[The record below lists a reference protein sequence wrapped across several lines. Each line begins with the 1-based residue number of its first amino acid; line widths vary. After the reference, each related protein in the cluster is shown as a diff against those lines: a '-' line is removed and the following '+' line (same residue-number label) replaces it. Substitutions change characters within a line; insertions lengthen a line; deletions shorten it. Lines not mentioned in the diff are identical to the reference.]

1 MAYAYT
7 DPTCIDYILQ
17 RGYDELRRGESQ
29 HYRSAEAQY
38 ANHVKELLGNLER
51 YLEACGVRLPSEVQE
66 GTEISAAA
74 AAADAQESEPTAFSV
89 PPRGHSVGTQRV
101 SQGLHIGGRSASVSA
116 VVGSAKCSSDAV
128 NRQEV
133 TISNPSAHMSG
144 PVRSEWGNLETPCE
158 AQRDSGAANS
168 HHVAGSGL
176 VAAATST
183 LWGTP
188 LQSNLAHAMSDTS
201 SPPLTAG
208 NQRHPAPDNRSVHA
222 TNSESEASILY
233 NSQQVTRAHAA
244 YSSSSPSMTV
254 DVGADGNA
262 ENHIASLVY
271 SGDATGVDSCSV
283 DSDSA
288 PIVAI
293 IDSGYGGGNGAR
305 SRGRS
310 ENATMRSP
318 PAPPKLREYY
328 TGEGARGSS
337 YPIASNAIA
346 AASSV
351 SDASAGATRTAAG
364 LDRWGEF
371 GMFVQSITE
380 SRHNSN
386 LASLKGVATAGYPP
400 PEGANSAPGATPKL
414 SFQLP
419 YVLSTGTSMTTPP
432 TPVLAVVAGRQ
443 MHQQQLNWGGAKVQ
457 PSYSPLQVAHG
468 AGSSAV
474 RALVAAEVVLGS
486 ETAGLEGYQRSSP
499 LSGIVSSPIPL
510 AALPRQCGVDE
521 ASFGVPQVECIPS
534 PPPHSRPTRPAC
546 LTGVAVPM
554 QCAASVSLASHRLR
568 PGGGDG
574 TDSLPHCQR
583 AQLGSV
589 PPHARASAGAV
600 AATAPVASARS
611 SEKEQL
617 MHRLREVLK
626 RSAYASSSVQSP
638 AMPSA
643 VAAEQQS
650 SFSKDP
656 TWGIK
661 GKQDG
666 HVAVGS
672 TEAPAPTLV
681 PSPQPPLPSQR
692 MPNDTAPLPSTART
706 NGTSNESANM
716 HRSVYPPEPKNG
728 GVAWNRSWDFLRSAT
743 VAASGCLYTSSSND
757 ISSKPTTSHGVSCGT
772 ARPKDAGDDGGSGS
786 SALPRHVHQS
796 KGDFRAQRYVSNSD
810 KDAIMTT
817 EPPPDVL
824 RADGGR
830 DLGSCTAASITC
842 ARAYIKETIAL
853 SQIANAQRH
862 PSSLCAAT
870 PSMWPACSTLSHSH
884 PGIAM
889 PDASELDGY
898 PPGLTKSGIGDCSR
912 VEKEKLSAYQR
923 HSVGQNGGLTDVQLP
938 SQPSGEERRSFST
951 GTAPSH
957 AEKQQLMHRLLIVL
971 NRSNGCALSGT

>member
-38 ANHVKELLGNLER
+38 TNHVKELLGNLER
-51 YLEACGVRLPSEVQE
+51 YLETCGVRLPNEVQE

-74 AAADAQESEPTAFSV
+74 AAADAQESEPTSFSV

-101 SQGLHIGGRSASVSA
+101 SQGLHIGGRSASASA
-116 VVGSAKCSSDAV
+116 IVGSAKCNSDAV
-128 NRQEV
+128 NQQEV
-133 TISNPSAHMSG
+133 TISNSSAHMSG
-144 PVRSEWGNLETPCE
+144 HVRSGWGNQETPCE
-158 AQRDSGAANS
+158 AQHDSGIANS
-168 HHVAGSGL
+168 HHVAGSGP
-176 VAAATST
+176 VAAGTST
-183 LWGTP
+183 LQSTP
-188 LQSNLAHAMSDTS
+188 LQSNLAPAMSDAS
-201 SPPLTAG
+201 SLPLTTG

-222 TNSESEASILY
+222 TNSESEASILC
-233 NSQQVTRAHAA
+233 NSQQATRAHAA
-244 YSSSSPSMTV
+244 YSSSSPSMAV

-262 ENHIASLVY
+262 ESHIASLVY

-283 DSDSA
+283 ESDSA

-351 SDASAGATRTAAG
+351 SDASAGATHTAAG

-386 LASLKGVATAGYPP
+386 LAYLKGVAAAGYPP
-400 PEGANSAPGATPKL
+400 PEGANSAPAATLPTAAPKEETGGVGASSAPFALVAPSPGATPKL

-432 TPVLAVVAGRQ
+432 TPALAVVAGRQ
-443 MHQQQLNWGGAKVQ
+443 THQQQLNWGGAKAQ

-474 RALVAAEVVLGS
+474 RTLAAAEVGLGS
-486 ETAGLEGYQRSSP
+486 EMAGLEGCQRSSP

-510 AALPRQCGVDE
+510 TAVPRQRGVDE
-521 ASFGVPQVECIPS
+521 ASFEVPQVECIPS

-554 QCAASVSLASHRLR
+554 QCAASVPLAGHRLR

-574 TDSLPHCQR
+574 TDSLPLCQR
-583 AQLGSV
+583 AQRGSV

-600 AATAPVASARS
+600 AATAPTVSARS
-611 SEKEQL
+611 AEKEQL
-617 MHRLREVLK
+617 MRRLREVLK
-626 RSAYASSSVQSP
+626 RSAYAPSSVQSP

-650 SFSKDP
+650 SFSKGP
-656 TWGIK
+656 TWSVK

-672 TEAPAPTLV
+672 TEAPAPTIV
-681 PSPQPPLPSQR
+681 PSPQPPLQSQR
-692 MPNDTAPLPSTART
+692 MPNDTSD
-706 NGTSNESANM
+706 ESANM
-716 HRSVYPPEPKNG
+716 HRSVYPPEPKNGDHRGDAAG

-743 VAASGCLYTSSSND
+743 VAASGCPYTSPSND

-772 ARPKDAGDDGGSGS
+772 ARPKDAGGDRGSGS
-786 SALPRHVHQS
+786 SALTRHVHQS

-810 KDAIMTT
+810 KDAIMTA

-830 DLGSCTAASITC
+830 DLGSCTTASITC
-842 ARAYIKETIAL
+842 ARAHTKETIAL

-862 PSSLCAAT
+862 SSSLCAAT
-870 PSMWPACSTLSHSH
+870 LSMWPARSTLSHSH

-898 PPGLTKSGIGDCSR
+898 PPGRTKSGIGDCSR
-912 VEKEKLSAYQR
+912 VEKEKL
-923 HSVGQNGGLTDVQLP
+923 
-938 SQPSGEERRSFST
+938 
-951 GTAPSH
+951 
-957 AEKQQLMHRLLIVL
+957 
-971 NRSNGCALSGT
+971 